1 MHANPNRIA
10 PAVAQVIAG
19 VGGLPHHPAAS
30 PSFLPPVTGASLP
43 PGAPVTWLTAAA
55 LAGAGLPGL
64 PTSAFRLRER
74 ARRERWTARRAH
86 RRGGGLEYAVAAMPP
101 AVQLELARRAQASGV
116 LRLLP
121 DPLPAMPVDVGRAAR
136 GAAGQ
141 GGALDVALMPAWAR
155 TRALARGEVL
165 AHLREYRRHA
175 GASNAAVDD
184 FAHGY
189 NASRIEV
196 SAATRAVLP
205 RVSAPSLIRWRRLHE
220 RRGLTALAGRYGTR
234 RGWGH
239 LDRDLAMREVALAML
254 AQFGAQLR
262 LPRIREALRARFPE
276 RPTPSIGAIGR
287 FIRRWRATN
296 PSLTLALHDPDRWKG
311 AHRMKLADAG
321 AAVTGLN
328 QEWQIDGTPGDVL
341 VLDHTGSTR
350 RWHILAL
357 IDVYSR
363 RAMFHVAPSES
374 ASAAVRLIV
383 RALLAWGVPATI
395 HGDNGA
401 GFVSNHARRFLDD
414 LGIRYV
420 ASPPFRP
427 ETKPFVES
435 VIKTMSH
442 QLLALLPGYAG
453 HNVAERQ
460 ALRARTSFA
469 ARFGAPAQKIFAVK
483 LTPAELQRKL
493 DVWAE
498 HLYGNRPHAGIAG
511 KAPNQ
516 AAAEWAGE
524 VRHIANERA
533 LAIIAE
539 EAVARRIGRDGVRI
553 AGARFVPTSSSINE
567 YVGHVGETALCF
579 PDPAG
584 DLGRYLLFLETP
596 RGREFIATV
605 ENSGR
610 RGHDRGELALRARQA
625 QDQFIRTGRAGLRR
639 LRKLIKPE
647 TLADAILNHATSECL
662 SLTGPALEQRSDEGE
677 RATESSGGAL
687 AEAERA
693 GESASCVKNLEDGI
707 CHQSDEPVAPMLA
720 GVGHPGGTIAADWQ
734 RYCALRAAPCLT
746 VENRAWM
753 ARYETTR
760 EYRVA
765 CEFEYENDRAGGT
778 EQGAGESASRGQNKD
793 PIPRRSKSHE

>member
-1 MHANPNRIA
+1 MHANPICTA
-10 PAVAQVIAG
+10 PTVAQATAG
-19 VGGLPHHPAAS
+19 KISLPHHPAAS
-30 PSFLPPVTGASLP
+30 PSCPLPVTGASLP

-101 AVQLELARRAQASGV
+101 AVQLELARRAQAGGV

-121 DPLPAMPVDVGRAAR
+121 DPLPAMPEGAGRAT
-136 GAAGQ
+136 GDGAGQ

-205 RVSAPSLIRWRRLHE
+205 RVSTPSLIRWRRLQE
-220 RRGLTALAGRYGTR
+220 RGGLSALAGRYGTR

-254 AQFGAQLR
+254 AQFGEQLR
-262 LPRIREALRARFPE
+262 LPRIREALRARFPD

-287 FIRRWRATN
+287 FIRRWRAAN
-296 PSLTLALHDPDRWKG
+296 PSLTLAMHNPDRWKG
-311 AHRMKLADAG
+311 AHRMKLADADE
-321 AAVTGLN
+321 AVTRLN

-350 RWHILAL
+350 RCHILAL
-357 IDVYSR
+357 IGVYSR

-395 HGDNGA
+395 HGDNGP

-483 LTPAELQRKL
+483 LTPGELQQKL
-493 DVWAE
+493 DSWAA
-498 HLYGNRPHAGIAG
+498 HLYGNRAHAGIAG
-511 KAPNQ
+511 KTPNQ
-516 AAAEWAGE
+516 AAAAWAGE

-539 EAVARRIGRDGVRI
+539 EAVARRIGRDGIRI
-553 AGARFVPTSSSINE
+553 AGARFVPTTSSINE

-605 ENSGR
+605 ENSER
-610 RGHDRGELALRARQA
+610 RGRDRGELALLARQA
-625 QDQFIRTGRAGLRR
+625 QDQFIRMGRADLRR
-639 LRKLIKPE
+639 LRRRIKPE
-647 TLADAILNHATSECL
+647 TLADAILDHASSHALAADEPPVQHRSL
-662 SLTGPALEQRSDEGE
+662 SRPALEERSDERE
-677 RATESSGGAL
+677 R
-687 AEAERA
+687 
-693 GESASCVKNLEDGI
+693 SAQMARSANDAPNEGI
-707 CHQSDEPVAPMLA
+707 CHQDDESGCV
-720 GVGHPGGTIAADWQ
+720 
-734 RYCALRAAPCLT
+734 RA
-746 VENRAWM
+746 
-753 ARYETTR
+753 
-760 EYRVA
+760 
-765 CEFEYENDRAGGT
+765 
-778 EQGAGESASRGQNKD
+778 
-793 PIPRRSKSHE
+793 

>member
-10 PAVAQVIAG
+10 PTVAQVTAG
-19 VGGLPHHPAAS
+19 ATSLPHHPAAS
-30 PSFLPPVTGASLP
+30 PSSPPPVTGASLP

-64 PTSAFRLRER
+64 PASAFRIRER
-74 ARRERWTARRAH
+74 ARRERWTVRRAH

-121 DPLPAMPVDVGRAAR
+121 DPLPAMPDAADHATR

-175 GASNAAVDD
+175 GASNAAIDD

-205 RVSAPSLIRWRRLHE
+205 RVSIPSLIRWRRLQE
-220 RRGLTALAGRYGTR
+220 RGGLTALAGRYGTR

-239 LDRDLAMREVALAML
+239 LDCDLAMREVALAML

-262 LPRIREALRARFPE
+262 LPRIREALQARFPD

-287 FIRRWRATN
+287 FIRRWRAAN
-296 PSLTLALHDPDRWKG
+296 PSLALAMHNPDRWKG

-321 AAVTGLN
+321 EAVTRLN

-341 VLDHTGSTR
+341 VLDPTGSTR
-350 RWHILAL
+350 RCHILAL

-383 RALLAWGVPATI
+383 RALLAWGVPAAI
-395 HGDNGA
+395 HGDNGP

-483 LTPAELQRKL
+483 LTPGELQQKL
-493 DVWAE
+493 DSWAE
-498 HLYGNRPHAGIAG
+498 HLYGNRAHAGIAG

-539 EAVARRIGRDGVRI
+539 EAVARRIGRDGIRI
-553 AGARFVPTSSSINE
+553 AGARFVPTTPGGAQRNRAGESASGVQNDDSINN
-567 YVGHVGETALCF
+567 YVAHVGQTALCF
-579 PDPAG
+579 PDPSG

-605 ENSGR
+605 ENSER
-610 RGHDRGELALRARQA
+610 RGLDRGELALLARQA

-639 LRKLIKPE
+639 LRRRIKPE
-647 TLADAILNHATSECL
+647 TLADAILDHATSESL
-662 SLTGPALEQRSDEGE
+662 SLTRE
-677 RATESSGGAL
+677 RASESSS
-687 AEAERA
+687 A
-693 GESASCVKNLEDGI
+693 GEGSPDQSRELFIAPVEHSAHIL
-707 CHQSDEPVAPMLA
+707 HPSDA
-720 GVGHPGGTIAADWQ
+720 IAADWQ
-734 RYCALRAAPCLT
+734 RYCALRSSPCLT

-753 ARYETTR
+753 AHYETTR

-765 CEFEYENDRAGGT
+765 QEFDNDPAP
-778 EQGAGESASRGQNKD
+778 N
-793 PIPRRSKSHE
+793 PIPQRSNRHE